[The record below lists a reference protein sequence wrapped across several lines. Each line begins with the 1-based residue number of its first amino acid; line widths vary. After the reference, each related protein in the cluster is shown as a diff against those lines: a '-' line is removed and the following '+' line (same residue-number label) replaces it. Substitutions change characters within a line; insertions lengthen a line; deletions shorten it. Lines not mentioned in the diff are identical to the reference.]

1 MTIDE
6 TKLTKGQVR
15 KLNALRKSV
24 GSELGEDVFR
34 RWLTQQSGAPTGA
47 TAKSNEDLPPSRLRR
62 SNVEIETITSLS
74 VNNLFGRF
82 NHKLQFPEERN
93 ISIITAPNGYG
104 KTVLLRIIHSLF
116 DERLTF
122 FRKIKFNKIQVS
134 LRSGKSIIISQ
145 EENNTGEKEQLRTV
159 VFRGHGFGSAT
170 RTYELTRTRSVK
182 DLRMFERHLPVE
194 RIGPD
199 LWLDFP
205 SDRKVSTDY
214 IIRSYE
220 HQLPR
225 RFVDSRKVPDWLT
238 TVQRSVSA
246 HLVETQRLLYLDHA
260 EERNRRIA
268 SKSRSS
274 SVVEKDAEDLSARI
288 RQLLQR
294 YADESQKLDQTFPER
309 ILKYDAKQVSD
320 EASIR
325 AALQELTGKRDDLVA
340 VGLLGST
347 ISEPIR
353 PSQILEQQNIRRILE
368 IYIEDTKKKLDI
380 FDETYEKIRI
390 FKELLDERFAF
401 KRVEIDSAHGIR
413 VIDNGDNSIIPL
425 SDLSSG
431 EQHELVLIYEL
442 LFKVSEGAV
451 ILIDEP
457 ELSLHVSWQKKFIED
472 LQRIQNLK
480 PLKVIIATHSPQIIH
495 DKWGLVQ
502 ELGA

>member
-1 MTIDE
+1 MAIDE
-6 TKLTKGQVR
+6 TNLTKGQVR

-24 GSELGEDVFR
+24 GNELGEDVFR
-34 RWLTQQSGAPTGA
+34 RWLTQQSGGPTGA
-47 TAKSNEDLPPSRLRR
+47 AAKSRKNLPPTRLRR
-62 SNVEIETITSLS
+62 SSVEMETITSLS

-82 NHKLQFPEERN
+82 NHELHFPEESN
-93 ISIITAPNGYG
+93 ISIITAPNGFG

-122 FRKIKFNKIQVS
+122 FRKIKFDEIQV
-134 LRSGKSIIISQ
+134 LLQSGKSISITQ
-145 EENNTGEKEQLRTV
+145 EENDNEEKEQLRTV
-159 VFRGHGFGSAT
+159 VFRGHGFGPAT
-170 RTYELTRTRSVK
+170 RKYELTRARSVR

-199 LWLDFP
+199 LWLDLP
-205 SDRKVSTDY
+205 SERKVSTDY
-214 IIRSYE
+214 IIRSYK
-220 HQLPR
+220 HHLPR
-225 RFVDSRKVPDWLT
+225 RFVDSRKVPDWLIKAR
-238 TVQRSVSA
+238 RSVNA

-260 EERNRRIA
+260 EERNRRMVRKA
-268 SKSRSS
+268 RSS
-274 SVVEKDAEDLSARI
+274 SVVEKDAEDLSSRI

-325 AALQELTGKRDDLVA
+325 AALQELTGKRDDLVS

-353 PSQILEQQNIRRILE
+353 PSQILEQENIRRILE

-390 FKELLDERFAF
+390 FKELLDERFTF
-401 KRVEIDSAHGIR
+401 KRVEIDSTHGIR
-413 VIDNGDNSIIPL
+413 VIDNDDNSTIPL

-472 LQRIQNLK
+472 LQKIQSLK

-495 DKWGLVQ
+495 DKWELVQ
-502 ELGA
+502 QLGA